1 MGEVILDQQE
11 LSPRAYSWEAKYPG
25 ASEELIACSCKGMTS
40 TQTAAF
46 LSHKYGTT
54 ITRNAVIGRWYRMG
68 LKVGKEERIRR
79 FRAALKEHYKL
90 HPRPSAIA
98 RRGQKSGTLQPKN
111 ILPEQWL
118 PDSPVG
124 LMDLKNCSCRW
135 PFGTPGEPDF
145 RFCGRPEADM
155 TADPVIPY
163 CREHMAMAP
172 APKQPARL
180 KSLPPERSYLRG
192 SF

>member
-46 LSHKYGTT
+46 LSHKYGTR
-54 ITRNAVIGRWYRMG
+54 ITRNAVIGRWHRMG
-68 LKVGKEERIRR
+68 MQVGKEERIRR